1 MKNRE
6 IYAALALYAVLAAAV
21 ISLFDGI
28 GDSGDSILHYLY
40 SKYAFKHPELFL
52 HHWAKPVFVLLS
64 APFAQF
70 GFTGMKVFNALV
82 TGCTIFFTYKI
93 CESLDIKNALLSTV
107 LLLFAPLHFVLIFS
121 GLTEPLF
128 AAFLSGSLYLM
139 VRERH
144 FSSALVLSFLPFVR
158 SEGLV
163 IIAVWVFCFLLKK
176 RWYAIAGLMVGH
188 VVYAVAGW
196 LLYDYELLWI
206 FRKMPYNYRSQ
217 YGSGSFTHYFV
228 QMTYIVGIPI
238 YVLLWIG
245 VISIVRNTL
254 RRTSNLYIQVPI
266 LLGFGAFFMTHT
278 MAWYLGLM
286 GSMGLVRVL
295 ISVMPLIAIIAL
307 LGFNFIT
314 EEFFIHNKNIKF
326 AIKIMLIAYLL
337 IFPFM
342 PNPAAFNWRDLNL
355 NKYDVQA
362 IQVRDYITANVDID
376 QRKFLYV
383 HPYMS
388 EILNID
394 HFDPQQHQELQ
405 PDFMQHLNEGD
416 VVIWDFWFSVIERGV
431 TKEMLDD
438 TPELELMYELKDD
451 NRKTT
456 YAVYVRRFSKSPE

>member
-1 MKNRE
+1 MKSRE
-6 IYAALALYAVLAAAV
+6 IYVALALYAVVAAAV
-21 ISLFDGI
+21 IVLFNGI

-70 GFTGMKVFNALV
+70 GFTGMKVFNAIV
-82 TGCTIFFTYKI
+82 TGVTLFFTYKI
-93 CESLDIKNALLSTV
+93 CRSLELKNALLTIV

-139 VRERH
+139 LRERYL
-144 FSSALVLSFLPFVR
+144 SSAIVLSFLPFVR

-163 IIAVWVFCFLLKK
+163 IIAVWVFYFLLKK
-176 RWYAIAGLMVGH
+176 KWYAVAGLVVGH
-188 VVYAVAGW
+188 VVYAVVGY
-196 LLYDYELLWI
+196 LFYDYELLWV

-217 YGSGSFTHYFV
+217 YGSGNFTHYFV

-238 YVLLWIG
+238 YALLWLG
-245 VISIVRNTL
+245 VISIAKNTL
-254 RRTSNLYIQVPI
+254 QGISNLYIQVPI

-314 EEFFIHNKNIKF
+314 ENIFIHNNKIKF
-326 AIKIMLIAYLL
+326 VIKFVLIGYLL
-337 IFPFM
+337 IFPFT
-342 PNPAAFNWRDLNL
+342 PNPAAFNWEDLKL
-355 NKYDVQA
+355 NKYDKQA
-362 IQVRDYITANVDID
+362 IQVRDHITTNLDID

-431 TKEMLDD
+431 SKKMLDNS
-438 TPELELMYELKDD
+438 PELDLIYELKDD
-451 NRKTT
+451 ERKTT
-456 YAVYVRRFSKSPE
+456 YAVYVKRG

>member
-1 MKNRE
+1 MKNRK
-6 IYAALALYAVLAAAV
+6 IYVTLALYAVLAVAV
-21 ISLFDGI
+21 ISLFNGI

-93 CESLDIKNALLSTV
+93 CETLNIKNALFTVV

-144 FSSALVLSFLPFVR
+144 FSSAVVLSFLPFVR

-176 RWYAIAGLMVGH
+176 RWYAVAGLVVGH
-188 VVYAVAGW
+188 VLYAVAGW

-206 FRKMPYNYRSQ
+206 FKKMPYSYRSQ

-228 QMTYIVGIPI
+228 QLTYVVGIPI
-238 YVLLWIG
+238 YALLWLG

-254 RRTSNLYIQVPI
+254 QRSSNLYIQVPI

-314 EEFFIHNKNIKF
+314 EEIFTRNKNIKF
-326 AIKIMLIAYLL
+326 AIKIILIGYVL
-337 IFPFM
+337 IFPFT
-342 PNPAAFNWRDLNL
+342 PNPAAFNWKDLNL
-355 NKYDVQA
+355 NKYDIQA
-362 IQVRDYITANVDID
+362 IQVRDYITENVGIGN
-376 QRKFLYV
+376 RKFLYV

-394 HFDPQQHQELQ
+394 HFDSQQHQELQ

-416 VVIWDFWFSVIERGV
+416 VVIWDFWFSVVERGV
-431 TKEMLDD
+431 SK
-438 TPELELMYELKDD
+438 K
-451 NRKTT
+451 NAGR
-456 YAVYVRRFSKSPE
+456 YA